1 MPKEKISY
9 LYISLTVLFWGST
22 AAVGKLLLK
31 NLDNFQLLLFVS
43 LFGTISL
50 FIAVLLQKKL
60 DVIKKYNLRDYCH
73 FALMGF
79 IGIFLYHVLLFAG
92 LSIAPAQEVFIV
104 NYTWPIWVV
113 VFAAIFM
120 KEKMNFKQI
129 LAIIICFI
137 GVYIIV
143 TRGDFFSF
151 SGANINGD
159 LFALAGAI
167 SYGLFSVMGQKY
179 NYEIFTSMMFY
190 FGFSFIYT
198 LIATVSFSNIPTV
211 TSYEIA
217 GLIWM
222 GVFACGLAFAF
233 WFLALKHG
241 DILEMSNIVFVT
253 PFISLIYIYLLLGEE
268 ILLFS
273 VVGLI
278 IIILGIFLYNNWKT
292 HHD

>member
-1 MPKEKISY
+1 MSSKISY

-43 LFGTISL
+43 LFGAISL
-50 FIAVLLQKKL
+50 FIVVLLQKKL
-60 DVIKKYNLRDYCH
+60 EVIKKYTLRDYCR

-92 LSIAPAQEVFIV
+92 LSVAPAQEVFVV

-113 VFAAIFM
+113 IFAVIFM
-120 KEKMNFKQI
+120 KEKLNVKKI
-129 LAIIICFI
+129 LAVIICFI
-137 GVYIIV
+137 GVYIVV

-151 SGANINGD
+151 SDVNINGD

-167 SYGLFSVMGQKY
+167 SYGLFSVMGRKY
-179 NYEIFTSMMFY
+179 NYEVFTSMMFY

-198 LIATVSFSNIPTV
+198 LIATVSFSTIPTV
-211 TSYEIA
+211 TSFEMV

-222 GVFACGLAFAF
+222 GVFAIGLAFCF

-241 DILEMSNIVFVT
+241 NIIEMSNIVFVT
-253 PFISLIYIYLLLGEE
+253 PFISLVFIYFLLGEE

-278 IIILGIFLYNNWKT
+278 IIVLGIFLNNIRRK
-292 HHD
+292 HD